1 MSSGIACLEPI
12 IGDDA
17 HPGTALHPKP
27 DPTTSRGAPMT
38 KLFPEISA
46 PGRTASPRERLLA
59 RLPGQIPFPQAPRG
73 KDGGLGCA
81 ITGILLTGIFNIF
94 MFFVVRMFDLSD
106 PTYSNLFVFYYVMS
120 FILGLF
126 AIICVVFLIRGMHF
140 AVNMAIIY
148 SGILFIHNYFF
159 LHAKPAMLFPRY
171 LAPIST
177 ITLFYFIFSKR
188 VRNTYCWIDG
198 DNGEDSTS

>member
-1 MSSGIACLEPI
+1 
-12 IGDDA
+12 
-17 HPGTALHPKP
+17 
-27 DPTTSRGAPMT
+27 MT

-46 PGRTASPRERLLA
+46 PGRTKDPRERLMA
-59 RLPGQIPFPQAPRG
+59 RLPASIPFPQAPRG
-73 KDGGLGCA
+73 KDGGVACA
-81 ITGILLTGIFNIF
+81 ITGVFLTAIFNIF
-94 MFFVVRMFDLSD
+94 MFCVIIMLNLSD
-106 PTYSNLFVFYYVMS
+106 PQYSNLFVFYYVMS
-120 FILGLF
+120 FILGIF
-126 AIICVVFLIRGMHF
+126 GIICVVFLIREMHF

-171 LAPIST
+171 IAPIST
-177 ITLFYFIFSKR
+177 IILFYFIFSKR